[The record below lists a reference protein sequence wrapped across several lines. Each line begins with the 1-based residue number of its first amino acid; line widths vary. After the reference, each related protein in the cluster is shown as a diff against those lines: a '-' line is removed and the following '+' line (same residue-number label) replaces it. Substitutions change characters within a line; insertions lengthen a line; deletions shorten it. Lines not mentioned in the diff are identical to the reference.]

1 VEGRRQE
8 KWLAVGQAVLR
19 NVGLLTGRKRTASG
33 VSSVL
38 TKNRLEDKAETRLA
52 ALRDEVQALERELAA
67 ATEVDPGRLK
77 DETLTP
83 TRGGVKVLRYD
94 LVWAY

>member
-8 KWLAVGQAVLR
+8 KWLAIGQAVLR

-52 ALRDEVQALERELAA
+52 TLNAEVQALERELTE
-67 ATEVDPGRLK
+67 ATEVDAGRLTA
-77 DETLTP
+77 ETVTP
-83 TRGGVKVLRYD
+83 ARGGVKVLRYD
-94 LVWAY
+94 LVWVY